1 MTPEALDHWRW
12 EQVIRET
19 DSKYDRDY
27 ERVAWAREASC
38 HHTRLVR
45 EDVRPGVDHFAD
57 AGKPIIRDGGE
68 G

>member
-1 MTPEALDHWRW
+1 MTPEALDQWRW

-45 EDVRPGVDHFAD
+45 EDVRPGLCQ
-57 AGKPIIRDGGE
+57 
-68 G
+68 